1 MHNTQTAVGIRPP
14 WWPAGGRPPTSLFA
28 YLRDAALALPLY
40 PLSGS
45 GHFAPGGISPPQ
57 FPLSIYM
64 VLDVPPFTTTTNADL
79 QCKAIVGQEYRSVL
93 VHKFL
98 LLIA

>member
-45 GHFAPGGISPPQ
+45 GHFAPGGISPPY
-57 FPLSIYM
+57 LHGVGRS
-64 VLDVPPFTTTTNADL
+64 PFHDHH
-79 QCKAIVGQEYRSVL
+79 QRRSTM
-93 VHKFL
+93 
-98 LLIA
+98 